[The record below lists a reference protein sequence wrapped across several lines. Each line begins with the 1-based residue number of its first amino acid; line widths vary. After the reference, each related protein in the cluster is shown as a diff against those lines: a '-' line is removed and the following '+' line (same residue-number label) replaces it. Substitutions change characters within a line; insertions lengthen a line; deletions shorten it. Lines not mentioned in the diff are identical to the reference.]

1 MKIFLTAW
9 RAICRATLFSCALI
23 AVLHGTFAWSANEP
37 AAGSEFDLT
46 AYRGKVVV
54 LDFWASWCA
63 PCKQSIPWLNELQ
76 ARYAQRGLVVVGINT
91 DTERAAADRF
101 MRSVPIKFPVVFDP
115 EGRFAAHYRIPG
127 MPTSM
132 VFDREGHLLRSHIG
146 FRDAERTAREQE
158 IIGLLE
164 SGK

>member
-1 MKIFLTAW
+1 MHNFLTPRRATW
-9 RAICRATLFSCALI
+9 RAALVSCAML
-23 AVLHGTFAWSANEP
+23 AVLNGNFACATEAP
-37 AAGSEFDLT
+37 AANVFDLT

-54 LDFWASWCA
+54 LDFWASWCT
-63 PCKQSIPWLNELQ
+63 PCRHSIPWLNELQ
-76 ARYAQRGLVVVGINT
+76 ARYGQRGLVVVGVNT
-91 DTERAAADRF
+91 DPERADADRF

-115 EGRFAAHYRIPG
+115 EGRLAAHYKIPG

-146 FRDAERTAREQE
+146 FRDAERAAREQE
-158 IIGLLE
+158 IFALLE